1 MDYFVKKIIRGMFN
15 TLKHKKLCM
24 LGVAFKQGTNDARN
38 SPALYVCMKLLIEGA
53 TIKVYDAK
61 VERTYFINEMKW
73 KYPDFKVPEDRIMFC
88 NNAYN
93 AMEDSSAVVICT
105 EWDEFKSI
113 DYVRGFDLMKQ
124 PAYCF
129 DGRLLINRDELEEIG
144 FIVETIGF

>member
-61 VERTYFINEMKW
+61 VERTYFINEMKLNGSTQTSKSLRIELCSATMLITPW
-73 KYPDFKVPEDRIMFC
+73 KILV
-88 NNAYN
+88 
-93 AMEDSSAVVICT
+93 
-105 EWDEFKSI
+105 
-113 DYVRGFDLMKQ
+113 
-124 PAYCF
+124 
-129 DGRLLINRDELEEIG
+129 LL
-144 FIVETIGF
+144 